1 MKCTYYYDH
10 TENVS
15 ETQKNPFM
23 LYYYPML
30 QLSLFY

>member
-15 ETQKNPFM
+15 ETQKE
-23 LYYYPML
+23 
-30 QLSLFY
+30 SLLCYIIILCYR